1 MLQVVLDSA
10 HTSYVRDVIKDA
22 IRKIKFNK
30 QVRRAEGQKPPKVE
44 LTVSVDGVAIQEPKS
59 RHVQHKFALHKMSYC
74 ADDKSDKR
82 IVTFIAKEKDSDQH
96 KCYVFDSE
104 KCVSLR
110 QKTLSILAPRFA

>member
-1 MLQVVLDSA
+1 MFNKFIFKFLGQVDVESA
-10 HTSYVRDVIKDA
+10 KGTEIIKDA

-44 LTVSVDGVAIQEPKS
+44 LTVSVDGVAIQEPKT
-59 RHVQHKFALHKMSYC
+59 RQVQHKFALHKMSYC

-82 IVTFIAKEKDSDQH
+82 IVTFIAKEKDSEQH

-104 KCVSLR
+104 KCVSNA
-110 QKTLSILAPRFA
+110 SY

>member
-1 MLQVVLDSA
+1 M
-10 HTSYVRDVIKDA
+10 
-22 IRKIKFNK
+22 
-30 QVRRAEGQKPPKVE
+30 
-44 LTVSVDGVAIQEPKS
+44 SVDGVAIQEPKS

-110 QKTLSILAPRFA
+110 QTTLSILSRILLNCRLVMCELVSVTEQRTI